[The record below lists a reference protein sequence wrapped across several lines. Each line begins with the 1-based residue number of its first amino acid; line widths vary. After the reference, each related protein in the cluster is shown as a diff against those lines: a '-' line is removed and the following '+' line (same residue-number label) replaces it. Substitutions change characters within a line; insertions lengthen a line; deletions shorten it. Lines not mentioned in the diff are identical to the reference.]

1 MDRILIRSPLGVH
14 RNKWELGKDE
24 STEWYSYWIT
34 IHLILLSAVWLL
46 CGPPNEWPI
55 NKTRNHFQWL
65 SIGGARGQQ
74 SNFSAIVINGG
85 RSCTTVWFWFHGWL
99 NNINFVV
106 RFPLF
111 NSNQS
116 LYSLPLAAVG
126 SGTVNETCS
135 SGKGAFK
142 NYLWRFPFVARLVA
156 IVVVG
161 VRCLYDAHFTPS
173 IVGGRL
179 HRHHRILAWQIHR
192 HSLDSLFRI
201 FVTLRSSSGGWRWK
215 RGEKRG
221 IYKFMSHKRS
231 KKNSK
236 KRGRALVGQRGF
248 KIQLW
253 CLFKFE
259 MTRRIPSNSAV
270 VGRGAIKWP
279 WKRGSPLDDNNFSNL
294 LFIRFCLATNSK
306 SLSPCL
312 APAHI
317 PWEWVTEL

>member
-1 MDRILIRSPLGVH
+1 MI
-14 RNKWELGKDE
+14 LGKDE

-106 RFPLF
+106 GFPLF
-111 NSNQS
+111 HSNQS

-126 SGTVNETCS
+126 SGTVAVNETCS

-201 FVTLRSSSGGWRWK
+201 FVTLRSSSGGDGGEGK
-215 RGEKRG
+215 RGEFISLWAIKGAKRKAKRG
-221 IYKFMSHKRS
+221 
-231 KKNSK
+231 
-236 KRGRALVGQRGF
+236 
-248 KIQLW
+248 
-253 CLFKFE
+253 E
-259 MTRRIPSNSAV
+259 
-270 VGRGAIKWP
+270 
-279 WKRGSPLDDNNFSNL
+279 
-294 LFIRFCLATNSK
+294 
-306 SLSPCL
+306 
-312 APAHI
+312 
-317 PWEWVTEL
+317 EL